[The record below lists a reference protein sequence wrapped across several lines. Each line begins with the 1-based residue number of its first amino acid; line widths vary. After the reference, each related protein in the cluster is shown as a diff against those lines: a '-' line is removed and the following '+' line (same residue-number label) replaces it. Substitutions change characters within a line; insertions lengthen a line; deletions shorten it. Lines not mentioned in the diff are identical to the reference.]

1 MKCLAPW
8 VTVRQDED
16 GSIVPCSSYFTRFKN
31 VKIGTTHK
39 NIQEFFNSTEYNEFR
54 MRMCNDENIE
64 GCIECKVDTEN
75 GNPSH
80 RDYWNNKYS
89 HITEPAIRELDIC
102 LSNKCNFQCIMCNSY
117 FSNKWYEDDKAL
129 EELGVDKKHQL
140 APQRHITSP
149 DDMTGVKLDNLELL
163 RIIGGEPLME
173 PRFLNIFKVLKERQ
187 IIQNVELFINTNNSI
202 FPNQEW
208 QDYLKLFKKISLVIS
223 IDSVGKLG
231 EWNRR
236 GLDMKKMDMHE
247 GRWQNF
253 TENISYNSVIHNFSV
268 LGLNDLI
275 NWVDLPIHYG
285 TEGKDHAL
293 DLTLGPPYLCIQNL
307 PEHTKELIADK
318 LNQRLH
324 KVKDFMFAEKHNPR
338 YVKQYKKF
346 YNYFEK
352 KWGMPKENKLIYE
365 SVCEK
370 Y

>member
-1 MKCLAPW
+1 M
-8 VTVRQDED
+8 
-16 GSIVPCSSYFTRFKN
+16 
-31 VKIGTTHK
+31 
-39 NIQEFFNSTEYNEFR
+39 
-54 MRMCNDENIE
+54 
-64 GCIECKVDTEN
+64 
-75 GNPSH
+75 
-80 RDYWNNKYS
+80 
-89 HITEPAIRELDIC
+89 
-102 LSNKCNFQCIMCNSY
+102 
-117 FSNKWYEDDKAL
+117 
-129 EELGVDKKHQL
+129 
-140 APQRHITSP
+140 
-149 DDMTGVKLDNLELL
+149 
-163 RIIGGEPLME
+163 
-173 PRFLNIFKVLKERQ
+173 
-187 IIQNVELFINTNNSI
+187 
-202 FPNQEW
+202 
-208 QDYLKLFKKISLVIS
+208 FKKISLVIS